1 MSKAILKASADVLGT
16 LHVDAFLTNFSEAY
30 VQDQRNFISN
40 VAATNIP
47 VLKESDKYVIYP
59 RGYFWRDEVKVRPL
73 GGRPD
78 QANYKVTNGNY
89 NAEEWALEHVVDD
102 RQRANTDA
110 PIRLDQNATLLLTQ
124 KQMIRSD
131 RIWAANFF
139 TTGIWTHNAVG
150 GTDFVRFDAA
160 NSDPIGVIDEYKEA
174 IFQVTGFMPNRLILG
189 AQVKK
194 TLRTHADI
202 ADRIKY
208 TRTGVADEE
217 ILAALFEIEQVRTAR
232 SIYNASAETTAADGG
247 FDGTYIVDPAGM
259 WMGYIA
265 PSAALDT
272 PTAIARFSW
281 NGLIPGATNQFGG
294 VMQRGRDDRAHSDY
308 FQNRTAYEQKVVSA
322 DLGCFFSSVTGAL
335 SN

>member
-1 MSKAILKASADVLGT
+1 MRNIQKASADVLGT

-30 VQDQRNFISN
+30 VQDQKNFISN
-40 VAATNIP
+40 VVATNIP
-47 VLKESDKYVIYP
+47 VIKQSDKYVIYP

-73 GGRPD
+73 GGRPE
-78 QANYKVTNGNY
+78 QASYKVTNGNY
-89 NAEEWALEHVVDD
+89 NAEEWALEHVIDD

-110 PIRLDQNATLLLTQ
+110 PIRLEQNATTLLTQ

-131 RIWAANFF
+131 RDWATKFF
-139 TTGIWTHNAVG
+139 TTGVWTHNAVG
-150 GTDFVRFDAA
+150 GTDFTKFDAA
-160 NSDPIGVIDEYKEA
+160 NSEPIEVIDEFKEA
-174 IFQVTGFMPNRLILG
+174 IFQTTGFMPNRLVLG
-189 AQVKK
+189 ANVKK

-217 ILAALFEIEQVRTAR
+217 ILAALFEIEMVRTAR
-232 SIYNASAETTAADGG
+232 SIYNSNAETTEASGG
-247 FDGTYIVDPAGM
+247 FNPDYIVDPSGM
-259 WMGYIA
+259 WMGYVA
-265 PSAALDT
+265 PSSGLDS

-281 NGLIPGATNQFGG
+281 TGLIPGAVNQFGG
-294 VMQRGRDDRAHSDY
+294 VMQRGRDDRASSDY

-322 DLGCFFSSVTGAL
+322 DLGCFFSNVTGAL